1 MIIQS
6 GTRNQKSEDRYQK
19 SEARGQKSK
28 FRILFLCFLFSVLC
42 LLSSVLYSSPNSTTD
57 EFIQEAKKSIDSADA
72 FMGDWQGSWKK
83 AEGTGIGSESL
94 AAQVIALG
102 KGKYRLNLLN
112 QFDTKTRPIAVLEG
126 QSEDTEVRFAG
137 IVQREGAESDIKA
150 AIKDGRLTGTMKGHN
165 NEGKYIS
172 ADFALEKVYRISP
185 TLGAKPPAGAIV
197 LFDGTNFDHWEH
209 VGTFVGRI
217 GIAEFVGGHDNAA
230 AYLRSRVW
238 SDEQR
243 QAVLELGSD
252 DGVKVWLNGE
262 LVHANNVGRALKPGE
277 DKKQVTLK
285 AQWNDLLLKVTNGG
299 GGWEACVRLAD
310 SKGKLLDGIKEMAL
324 IESGDAGTDGYYKK
338 NDGFLTIWETAGPYQ
353 QQGKD
358 FKALFDVAF
367 EPERT
372 DAQGVQWKQVDL
384 NKVQTDKVRWKLVP
398 SLGEGG
404 RADGA
409 MQVVSGAGSI
419 VTERK
424 FKDFKLH
431 LEFRTPFMPTARG
444 QSRGNSGVYLQ
455 GRYEVQI
462 LDSYGLKARH
472 NECGGV
478 YEIGT
483 PRVNMCAPPLQW
495 QTYDITFQA
504 PRFDAAGKKANDAQ
518 VSVVHNGVT
527 IHENLIVPRPTA
539 VAMDNNVKEPGGVC
553 LQDHG
558 NEVQY
563 RNIWLVELPCSQ

>member
-1 MIIQS
+1 MV
-6 GTRNQKSEDRYQK
+6 NQLRQENGNYCFSNKSYIVVAIT
-19 SEARGQKSK
+19 S
-28 FRILFLCFLFSVLC
+28 ILFL
-42 LLSSVLYSSPNSTTD
+42 SSILYSPAFGEAVSASS
-57 EFIQEAKKSIDSADA
+57 EQGKFVQETKKAIDGADA
-72 FMGDWQGSWKK
+72 FMGDWQGSWTM
-83 AEGTGIGSESL
+83 AEGTGTGSESL

-102 KGKYRLNLLN
+102 KGKYRLILLN
-112 QFDTKTRPIAVLEG
+112 QFDTKAPPIAKLEG
-126 QSEDTEVRFAG
+126 QREDAEVRFAG
-137 IVQREGAESDIKA
+137 RVKREGSESDIQA
-150 AIKDGRLTGTMKGHN
+150 AIKDGKLTGTMKGNN
-165 NEGKYIS
+165 NEGKYVS
-172 ADFALEKVYRISP
+172 VDFALEKVYRVSP

-197 LFDGTNFDHWEH
+197 LFDGTNFDQWEH

-230 AYLRSRVW
+230 AYLRCRVW
-238 SDEQR
+238 ADKKR

-262 LVHANNVGRALKPGE
+262 LVHEKNIGRPLKPGE
-277 DKKQVTLK
+277 DAEQVTLK
-285 AQWNDLLLKVTNGG
+285 AEWNDLLLKVTNGG
-299 GGWEACVRLAD
+299 GGWEACVCLVD
-310 SKGKLLDGIKEMAL
+310 KDGNLLKGVR
-324 IESGDAGTDGYYKK
+324 ESVSIASSDTGTDTYY
-338 NDGFLTIWETAGPYQ
+338 NRNGGFLTFWRIAGPYQ
-353 QQGKD
+353 EQGKN

-367 EPERT
+367 EPEKPNAK
-372 DAQGVQWKQVDL
+372 DVQWKEVNL
-384 NKVQTDKVRWKLVP
+384 NKVQTDKVRWKLV
-398 SLGEGG
+398 
-404 RADGA
+404 DGT

-419 VTERK
+419 VTKRK

-431 LEFRTPFMPTARG
+431 LEFRTSFMPAARG

-483 PRVNMCAPPLQW
+483 PLVNMCAPPLQW

-504 PRFDAAGKKANDAQ
+504 PRFDAAGKKVSDAQ

-527 IHENLIVPRPTA
+527 IHDNLVVPRPTTLA
-539 VAMDNNVKEPGGVC
+539 LDNNVSEPGGIC

-558 NEVQY
+558 NEVQF
-563 RNIWLVELPCSQ
+563 RNIWLVERFDRPEFTVEGLPQEPISQ